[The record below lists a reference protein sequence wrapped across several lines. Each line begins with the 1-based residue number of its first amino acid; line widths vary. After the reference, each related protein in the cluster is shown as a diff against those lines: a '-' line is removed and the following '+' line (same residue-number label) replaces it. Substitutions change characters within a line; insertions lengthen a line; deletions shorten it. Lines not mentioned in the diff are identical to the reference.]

1 MTDNVINRSFLLRIL
16 LMFFLMILL
25 LSIVIIRLW
34 NVQVVSGLVFDE
46 KASGLYARSI
56 RQPALRG
63 RIYSS
68 DGCLLAANR
77 PVVNVQFHLSEMPIS
92 GKLGLS
98 ADLILKT
105 VGRVEKAVG
114 RKSPV
119 TRKSILRHMLH
130 KPGIPMTV
138 LSGLDRAELAKIAEI
153 MPPIRGMELSVDPV
167 RWYPCA
173 SLASQLIGYTGM
185 KDPGTAEDRGEY
197 FYYLS
202 DPAGRTGLEKKYD
215 DELKGK
221 PGKKL
226 VKVNHR
232 GFVHEV
238 VGEEKMESAS
248 DLITTLDS
256 RLQRKAA
263 QLLEGR
269 EGAIVMLDASDGSV
283 LAMESAPGFNLNSF
297 IPRISAR
304 HYAMLDKDKR
314 KPFLNKALQ
323 DAYMPGSIIKPLVAL
338 AILENGGSEDEELE
352 CDGATEFGDGSRIRC
367 WAWLSGGHGPLN
379 LTDAIKL
386 SCNDYF
392 IEQGMELGV
401 DKLQAVFASAG
412 IGSRTGIG
420 LPETAGVL
428 PGRDFRKGW
437 NRYETALVSIGQG
450 KIQVSPLQ
458 AACYAAAIANGGS
471 LWQPRLV
478 REIRNPETR
487 RRLTPRPVLRG
498 KLRASPQ
505 NIAIVREGMFRA
517 VNESGG
523 GARSARLKEISVS
536 GKTGTAEVGSQENR
550 TKNTWFIGFAELPS
564 GRLVAISV
572 LVLRGESGN
581 KTAAPLAGE
590 MFRTAFELNL

>member
-1 MTDNVINRSFLLRIL
+1 MAENVVDRSFLIRIL
-16 LMFFLMILL
+16 LMFFLVMLL
-25 LSIVIIRLW
+25 LSTMIIRLW
-34 NVQVVSGLVFDE
+34 NVQVVSGLEFDE

-56 RQPALRG
+56 RLPALRG

-92 GKLGLS
+92 GRLGQS

-105 VGRVEKAVG
+105 VKEVEKAAG
-114 RKSPV
+114 RKSSV
-119 TRKSILRHMLH
+119 TRKSIIYHMQH
-130 KPGIPMTV
+130 KPGIPLTV
-138 LSGLDRAELAKIAEI
+138 LRGLDRAELAKIAEI
-153 MPPIRGMELSVDPV
+153 MPPIRGMELSVESM
-167 RWYPCA
+167 RWYPFA
-173 SLASQLIGYTGM
+173 SLASQLIGYTSLR
-185 KDPGTAEDRGEY
+185 DPGTAEDRGEY
-197 FYYLS
+197 FYYLP
-202 DPAGRTGLEKKYD
+202 DVAGRTGLEKQYD
-215 DELKGK
+215 LELTGK

-248 DLITTLDS
+248 DLMTTLDS

-283 LAMESAPGFNLNSF
+283 LALESAPGFNLNSF
-297 IPRISAR
+297 VPRISTR
-304 HYAMLDKDKR
+304 HYAMLNNHPG

-338 AILENGGSEDEELE
+338 AILENGGSADDELE

-367 WAWLSGGHGPLN
+367 WAWMTGGHGPLN
-379 LTDAIKL
+379 LTDAIKF

-392 IEQGMELGV
+392 IEHGMELGI
-401 DKLQAVFASAG
+401 DKLQTMFASAG

-420 LPETAGVL
+420 LPETAGSL
-428 PGRDFRKGW
+428 PGRDHRAGW

-450 KIQVSPLQ
+450 KILVTPLQ
-458 AACYAAAIANGGS
+458 AACYAAAIANGGC

-487 RRLTPRPVLRG
+487 RRIPTRPVLRG
-498 KLRASPQ
+498 KLKASPA

-517 VNESGG
+517 VNEFGG
-523 GARSARLKEISVS
+523 GARLARLKELTLS
-536 GKTGTAEVGSQENR
+536 GKTGTAEVGPKDKR

-564 GRLVAISV
+564 GRLVAVTV
-572 LVLRGESGN
+572 LILRGESGN
-581 KTAAPLAGE
+581 KTAAPLAAE
-590 MFRTAFELNL
+590 MIRTAFELNL